1 MTDVEVQ
8 VPEIL
13 SDKIVKR
20 DPRSL
25 TKWPGNPR
33 RGDVEAI
40 AESIRSNGF
49 AGVIFVQKSSGWI
62 CKGNHTTEAAILLGM
77 PLVPVCEIDVDDA
90 TARRLL
96 LADNRAADLGYY
108 DNDELTALLAD
119 LAQADA
125 LDGSLY
131 SAADLDVLL
140 ATLGA
145 HDGDDRSNVH
155 EGRTPAEREA
165 EYAASTIRSII
176 LPLNIADYERTVRGL
191 AKLRGAE
198 FGASNAEVVVRLID
212 EAVSGLDDD

>member
-1 MTDVEVQ
+1 MTDIT

-25 TKWPGNPR
+25 VKWPGNPR

-40 AESIRSNGF
+40 AESIRLNGF

-62 CKGNHTTEAAILLGM
+62 CKGNHTTDAAVLLGM

-90 TARRLL
+90 TAKRIL

-108 DNDELTALLAD
+108 DNDELTAIIQD
-119 LAQADA
+119 LSSGDV
-125 LDGSLY
+125 LEGSLY
-131 SAADLDVLL
+131 SSADLDALL
-140 ATLGA
+140 ASLGQHEGA
-145 HDGDDRSNVH
+145 ERSNVH

-165 EYAASTIRSII
+165 EYAASTIRSVI
-176 LPLNIADYERTVRGL
+176 LPLNIADYERVVRGL
-191 AKLRGAE
+191 AKLRSAE
-198 FGASNAEVVVRLID
+198 FGQSNAEVIVRLID
-212 EAVSGLDDD
+212 EAVGGLDDD